1 MRINKI
7 ICDICGKEILSVGD
21 LHTLKVDGRFT
32 SYDLC
37 RHCAELTQEYIAEL
51 QQKYRAEKI

>member
-1 MRINKI
+1 MRVNKI

-21 LHTLKVDGRFT
+21 CHTLKVDGKFT

-37 RHCAELTQEYIAEL
+37 RRCAELTQEYIAEL